1 MKNTIKNIL
10 YGSLAFSLMF
20 FSSCE
25 TVDLNGL
32 KNENEK
38 GPDLTD
44 PVYGFN
50 FVQVGLAN
58 FLDNANNITQDLTR
72 QYAMTTGKTYDN
84 AFEPGSSNRTW
95 ISAYSILGTIK
106 GYESKAIANNQFELL
121 GASKIIR
128 AYVMFSLVDLF
139 GDVPYSEALL
149 GNENLNPVY
158 DSGADIYKKALIE
171 LDEAVILL
179 DKIGNNTLVSTRAYD
194 LYYGTTVE
202 KLLGKSNWKTL
213 ANTLKFRAYVT
224 ARKNNI
230 VLGVNLNSEL
240 SVLMAGNLIDTP
252 SEDFAFKYGIDD
264 TTLPFSSRHP
274 AFNNSY
280 IKGFAP
286 PYISNYM
293 LWTMVREK
301 PKLST
306 LPGQQDVNLKDP
318 RVPYYFYNQSS
329 DVYANDSFTL
339 PGKFASRPDHYNDIR
354 YASFYRPNR
363 LTPFVYT
370 RTSASLTAS
379 PFWGSDHGNNGGRPQ
394 DGDKIT
400 IVGVYPAG
408 GKFGGGSSPQS
419 DAGTTGEKGA
429 GIMPI
434 VMSSFT
440 RFLKAEVYLTVF
452 TDPVL
457 AKVEMD
463 AGINASI
470 DKASKLFPLLPQPP
484 AADVTDYNFFV
495 DDFYN
500 NNPSKQLEVIMKEF
514 FIAAWGNGIETYN
527 NYRRTGFPSNF
538 QPTIELN
545 SGAYYNTLLYPSDS
559 QSNNSNRPPNVRS
572 RRVFWDVNSPNLN

>member
-1 MKNTIKNIL
+1 MKNTSKNIL
-10 YGSLAFSLMF
+10 FCSLAFLILL

-25 TVDLNGL
+25 TVDLDGL
-32 KNENEK
+32 KNDNEK
-38 GPDLTD
+38 GSELSD

-50 FVQVGLAN
+50 YVQVVLADFVN
-58 FLDNANNITQDLTR
+58 NANNITQDLTR
-72 QYAMTTGKTYDN
+72 QYAMTSGKTYDN
-84 AFEPGSSNRTW
+84 AFEPVNSNDIW

-106 GYESKAIANNQFELL
+106 SYESKAIANNQFELL
-121 GASKIIR
+121 GASKIVK

-149 GNENLNPVY
+149 GNENLNPAY
-158 DSGADIYKKALIE
+158 DSGAIVYKKALAE
-171 LDEAVILL
+171 LDEAIVLL
-179 DKIGNNTLVSTRAYD
+179 DKPLNSTLVANRPYD
-194 LYYGTTVE
+194 LFYGTTAE
-202 KLLGKSNWKTL
+202 KVLGKTNWKTL

-230 VLGVNLNSEL
+230 ALGVNLNSEL

-274 AFNNSY
+274 AFNNAY
-280 IKGFAP
+280 IRGFSP
-286 PYISNYM
+286 SYISNYM

-306 LPGQQDVNLKDP
+306 LPSQQDLNLIDP

-329 DVYANDSFTL
+329 DVYANDTFTL
-339 PGKFASRPDHYNDIR
+339 PGKFASRPDHYNDPK
-354 YASFYRPNR
+354 YTSFYRANR
-363 LTPFVYT
+363 LTPYIFT
-370 RTSASLTAS
+370 RVSASSNTSA
-379 PFWGSDHGNNGGRPQ
+379 FWGSDHGNNAGRPQ
-394 DGDKIT
+394 DGDKVT

-408 GKFGGGSSPQS
+408 GKYGGGSSPQTDS
-419 DAGTTGEKGA
+419 GTAGEKGA

-440 RFLKAEVYLTVF
+440 RFLKAEAYLTVF
-452 TDPVL
+452 NDPIL

-470 DKASKLFPLLPQPP
+470 DKASKLFPSLPQPVP
-484 AADVTDYNFFV
+484 ADVTAYQFFV

-527 NYRRTGFPSNF
+527 NYRRTGFPGNF

-559 QSNNSNRPPNVRS
+559 QSNNSNRPPNFRS
-572 RRVFWDVNSPNLN
+572 RRVFWDINSPILN